1 MAWRF
6 KASKYKNAAP
16 IVPKFENTIRDL
28 SIGCY
33 RSHGNFIA
41 ASAAYMAFNWD
52 IQGSNLAVLPV
63 DAKGRQNKA
72 NVPLI
77 YAHSEMVTD
86 FKFSPFDDGLLATGS
101 QDSNIKLWRIP
112 SSGMPINGLC
122 DPELVLPEQPR
133 RIETVNFNPNVDS
146 VLATSSFNSISVWDI
161 IEGKEV
167 FNAQDHEDEVQSV
180 AWKQSGDL
188 FASQSKDLQ
197 LRIFDVRSGSKVN
210 QCLSHEGMKDS
221 KVVWIGNSNR
231 ILTTGFSGERLRE
244 INIRDMRNLSVP
256 QKNLTLDMSSGI
268 LVPLF
273 DPDTNMCFLCG
284 KGDRNIQF
292 IEISENEPHIIE
304 GLKYSGDQTKGA
316 CLVPK
321 RSMDVMQGEVNRVLQ
336 LCDSSI
342 VPVTWQ
348 VPRKSYR
355 EYHADIYPETF
366 GLESAMGPENW
377 LQGQNQMTPTINLD
391 PKKRPLDK
399 LVVFQDKPLKDRPRS
414 KDMSGVTQNGS
425 HSNGTPHKNGQENIG
440 TKKDSD
446 SSDNEFKKPNPK
458 PRAVSRSNSNISENG
473 SEPNIPPQVNKLD
486 ESPKPRPSPRLSS
499 CNVTSQEP
507 ISVGHQSQSSIAQEP
522 KIEPD
527 EGLAMLRRQPSIRDR
542 KRMLEQNT
550 QKSQEITTTSSSNG
564 STTSRPPSIRERTP
578 SDEENKENKL
588 GKIPEKEM
596 VKKSEEDDVV
606 VELRSKN
613 IFIANDR
620 KSTMESDKKPEKKR
634 PVSKMFCRVSK
645 FKHLKGDVLIK
656 GKFENLKNIG
666 GTVPAECNFV
676 HANADRIAV
685 PLTGPG
691 GKIALF
697 ETRKPGRIADGVTPV
712 LINGTTVMDFAFDPF
727 DTNRLVTACDDGHVR
742 VWNIPKGG
750 ITHQVNKSDAVFPAH
765 ADKIQIVKFH
775 PLAKDVIVT
784 AAFDRTVKIWD
795 LNNTNE
801 PQIELE
807 GHEDQLYSVEFSV
820 CGRFLATVCRDGKIR
835 LFDPRKGSRSIL
847 EGGEI
852 IPKKGARVVWVL
864 DGEYLI
870 VTGFSRQSERQ
881 VMMYRTQDLTLVNSV
896 TLDVSPAIL
905 VPYYDHDSSTLFLTG
920 KGESTVTTF
929 EVATDAPH
937 LFPLSPYKPAGLHQG
952 FAFLPK
958 NVCNVRDVEFARAY
972 RLTSSTIEPISF
984 TVPRVK
990 TAFFQDDLFPDTRV
1004 TWEPTISAEEWLQGS
1019 QKSCSRV
1026 SLKPDDMRNLSEG
1039 SGVTTTVTRTSAPQQ
1054 NNNAIP
1060 NISMSGNLNSFSR
1073 EMSKQKEQDI
1083 EKSVSTMMGDMDL
1096 KLEQD
1101 DMEGADE
1108 KDWEEEDDD

>member
-446 SSDNEFKKPNPK
+446 SSDNE
-458 PRAVSRSNSNISENG
+458 
-473 SEPNIPPQVNKLD
+473 
-486 ESPKPRPSPRLSS
+486 
-499 CNVTSQEP
+499 
-507 ISVGHQSQSSIAQEP
+507 
-522 KIEPD
+522 
-527 EGLAMLRRQPSIRDR
+527 
-542 KRMLEQNT
+542 MLEQNT